1 MSAPALL
8 VENVSFAYSK
18 GSRALDRV
26 SFCAP
31 QGCFTALLGPNGAGK
46 TTLLGLITRLFAG
59 EGRIVVCGFD
69 LYREPLAALASMGV
83 VFQRPTLD
91 LDLSVERN
99 LAYAA
104 GLYGLDR
111 ARTQAR
117 IEAVLAQLNLTDR
130 RQAKVRTLSGGLRR
144 RVELARALL
153 HEPRLLVL
161 DEPTVGLDIES
172 RRALVEHV
180 HALCREQGIA
190 ALWATH
196 LVDEVWPEDHLVVLH
211 RGKVVAEGPLR
222 AVLARLGEPDLARA
236 FGRVTRDLPVGERV
250 A

>member
-8 VENVSFAYSK
+8 VENLSFAYGK
-18 GSRALDRV
+18 GAPALDRV
-26 SFCAP
+26 SFEAP
-31 QGCFTALLGPNGAGK
+31 EGCFTALLGPNGAGK
-46 TTLLGLITRLFAG
+46 TTLLALVTRLFSG
-59 EGRIVVCGFD
+59 RGRIVVCGFD
-69 LYREPLAALASMGV
+69 LAREPLSALACMGV

-91 LDLSVERN
+91 LDISVERN

-111 ARTQAR
+111 ARARAR
-117 IEAVLAQLNLTDR
+117 IDAVLARLGIADR
-130 RQAKVRTLSGGLRR
+130 RHVKVRALSGGLRR

-180 HALCREQGIA
+180 HDLCREHGIA

-196 LVDEVWPEDHLVVLH
+196 LVDEVWPEDRLVVLH
-211 RGKVVAEGPLR
+211 RGRVVARGSLR
-222 AVLARLGEPDLARA
+222 EVLARAGESDLARA
-236 FGRVTRDLPVGERV
+236 FRRLTEDAPVAEPV
-250 A
+250 S